1 MAEIVLV
8 TGGARSG
15 KSDYALNRAE
25 QIGGSKCFVATCEVL
40 DQEMAER
47 VRKHRQD
54 RDGSLWTT
62 VEETLAVASVIG
74 RNKYD
79 VYLIDCL
86 TLWISNVMA
95 EFEQRGAVCGEVA
108 IAEEITSIID
118 NALELSGTVVVVSNE
133 VGMGIVPDNA
143 LARKY
148 RDLVGLCNRMV
159 AAAAAEVVLVSCGIP
174 LHIKKKG

>member
-15 KSDYALNRAE
+15 KSDYALDRAE
-25 QIGGSKCFVATCEVL
+25 QIDGRKCFIATCEVL

-47 VRKHRQD
+47 VRKHRLD
-54 RDGSLWTT
+54 RDVSLWATI
-62 VEETLAVASVIG
+62 EETLAVASVIS
-74 RNKYD
+74 RNEYD
-79 VYLIDCL
+79 VYLLDCL
-86 TLWISNVMA
+86 TLWVSNVMA
-95 EFEQRGAVCGEVA
+95 DYEQRGAVCGEEA
-108 IAEEITSIID
+108 IADEITSIIE
-118 NALELSGTVVVVSNE
+118 NGLKLKGTVIIVSNE

-143 LARKY
+143 LARRY

-174 LHIKKKG
+174 LHIK

>member
-15 KSDYALNRAE
+15 KSDYALDRAE
-25 QIGGSKCFVATCEVL
+25 QIDGRKCFVATCEVL

-47 VRKHRQD
+47 VRKHRLD
-54 RDGSLWTT
+54 RDYSLWATI
-62 VEETLAVASVIG
+62 EETLAVASVIS
-74 RNKYD
+74 RNEYD
-79 VYLIDCL
+79 VYLLDCL
-86 TLWISNVMA
+86 TLWVSNVMA
-95 EFEQRGAVCGEVA
+95 DYEQRGAVCGEEA
-108 IAEEITSIID
+108 IADEITSIIEKG
-118 NALELSGTVVVVSNE
+118 LKLKGTVIIVSNE

-143 LARKY
+143 LARRY

-174 LHIKKKG
+174 LHIK

>member
-15 KSDYALNRAE
+15 KSDYALDRAE
-25 QIGGSKCFVATCEVL
+25 QIDGRKCFVATCEVL

-47 VRKHRQD
+47 VRKHRLD
-54 RDGSLWTT
+54 RDVSLWATI
-62 VEETLAVASVIG
+62 EETLAVASVIS
-74 RNKYD
+74 RNEYD
-79 VYLIDCL
+79 VYLLDCL
-86 TLWISNVMA
+86 TLWVSNVMA
-95 EFEQRGAVCGEVA
+95 DYEQRGAVCGEEA
-108 IAEEITSIID
+108 IADEITSIIEKG
-118 NALELSGTVVVVSNE
+118 LKLKGTVIIVSNE

-143 LARKY
+143 LARRY

-174 LHIKKKG
+174 LHIK